1 MVERKARK
9 AYATHDTHKVEHKIL
24 LACPKPNTHTQTKG
38 IITFFTPIKANTK
51 KA

>member
-24 LACPKPNTHTQTKG
+24 LACPKPNPHTRKLRALLHFSRQ
-38 IITFFTPIKANTK
+38 
-51 KA
+51 